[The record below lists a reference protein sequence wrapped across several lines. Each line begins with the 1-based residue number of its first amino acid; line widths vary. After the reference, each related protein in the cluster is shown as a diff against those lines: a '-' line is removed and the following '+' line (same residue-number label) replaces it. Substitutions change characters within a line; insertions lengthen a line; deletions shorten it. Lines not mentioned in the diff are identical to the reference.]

1 MKNKNRKNLIIVTLM
16 IGLIF
21 ITSCSKEK
29 NVTSEEFHL
38 FKEEMSSN
46 KKIDKIQIKF
56 LRPSLYINFV
66 TSENFKINDVKK
78 VIDKLKPFINTNHM
92 DEIASK
98 YWEKDTKVST
108 VYISFYN
115 GKIDKN
121 DTRKNLVYSIYTEY
135 YKTHVVDDNP
145 LNIDAYSTWF
155 IEVDG
160 KEYQLEDYLDG
171 DY

>member
-1 MKNKNRKNLIIVTLM
+1 MKNKNWKNLIIVTLM

-29 NVTSEEFHL
+29 NVKSEEFHL

-46 KKIDKIQIKF
+46 KKIDEIQIKF

-160 KEYQLEDYLDG
+160 REYQLEDYLDG

>member
-1 MKNKNRKNLIIVTLM
+1 
-16 IGLIF
+16 
-21 ITSCSKEK
+21 
-29 NVTSEEFHL
+29 
-38 FKEEMSSN
+38 
-46 KKIDKIQIKF
+46 
-56 LRPSLYINFV
+56 
-66 TSENFKINDVKK
+66 
-78 VIDKLKPFINTNHM
+78 M

-135 YKTHVVDDNP
+135 YKTHFVDDNP

>member
-1 MKNKNRKNLIIVTLM
+1 MKNKNWKNLIIVTLM

-29 NVTSEEFHL
+29 NVKSEEFHL

-46 KKIDKIQIKF
+46 KKIGEIQIKF

-66 TSENFKINDVKK
+66 TSETFKINDVKK

-160 KEYQLEDYLDG
+160 REYQLEDYLDG

>member
-1 MKNKNRKNLIIVTLM
+1 MLKVKN
-16 IGLIF
+16 F
-21 ITSCSKEK
+21 ICLKK
-29 NVTSEEFHL
+29 RCHQI
-38 FKEEMSSN
+38 
-46 KKIDKIQIKF
+46 KKIGEIQIKF

-121 DTRKNLVYSIYTEY
+121 DTRKNLVYSIYTKY

-160 KEYQLEDYLDG
+160 KEYQLKDYLDG

>member
-29 NVTSEEFHL
+29 NVKSEEFHL

-46 KKIDKIQIKF
+46 KKICEIQIKF

-66 TSENFKINDVKK
+66 TSENFKNNDVKK

>member
-1 MKNKNRKNLIIVTLM
+1 MKNKNRKNLILVTLM

-21 ITSCSKEK
+21 MTACSIEK
-29 NVTSEEFHL
+29 NVKSEEFHL
-38 FKEEMSSN
+38 FREEMSSN
-46 KKIDKIQIKF
+46 KKIDEIQIKF

-66 TSENFKINDVKK
+66 TSENFEINDVKR

-98 YWEKDTKVST
+98 YWVKDTKVHN
-108 VYISFYN
+108 VCISFYN

-121 DTRKNLVYSIYTEY
+121 DTRKNLVYSIYTNY

-145 LNIDAYSTWF
+145 LNVDAYNTWF

-160 KEYQLEDYLDG
+160 KRYQLEDYLDG
-171 DY
+171 NY

>member
-1 MKNKNRKNLIIVTLM
+1 ML
-16 IGLIF
+16 
-21 ITSCSKEK
+21 
-29 NVTSEEFHL
+29 
-38 FKEEMSSN
+38 SN
-46 KKIDKIQIKF
+46 KKICEIQIKF

>member
-21 ITSCSKEK
+21 ITACSITK
-29 NVTSEEFHL
+29 NVESDEFNL
-38 FKEEMSSN
+38 FREEMSSN
-46 KKIDKIQIKF
+46 KKIDEIQIKF

-66 TSENFKINDVKK
+66 TSENFEINDVKK

-98 YWEKDTKVST
+98 YWVKDTKVST

-121 DTRKNLVYSIYTEY
+121 DKRKNLVYSIYTNY
-135 YKTHVVDDNP
+135 YKTHVVDDDP
-145 LNIDAYSTWF
+145 LNIDAYNTWF
-155 IEVDG
+155 IRVDG